1 MTASPSLWLGPR
13 CASVSLGA
21 SAARTCELLIES
33 PPRCA
38 PSLWRFRPR
47 DGRVPAAD
55 ALCRA
60 LLGKDTRP
68 ACAAASS
75 KDSVV
80 DRPERLASASSP
92 RYLLAQGFEEHR
104 RPMPAISTNHEHD
117 RDLPNLASLFRG
129 CPRCLQGC
137 PRLLRRWVAFL
148 LRGLFSR
155 VSCEISYENGP
166 AELSSIRGLGR
177 RSFSGLSL
185 ASAPPGA
192 IARPEVGYPDL
203 GDPDTF
209 CRRRVARWAGGADL
223 AGCLHILLRA
233 HPASPLAR
241 DPRPGASLSQDLPAG
256 RLPVNPREG
265 LHVPHAQ
272 GAFHRGTLSLV
283 DRGAPA
289 RRSAQDQ
296 FDPGR
301 VGNCPQVVPSL
312 WISHPRLFNPCRL
325 STF

>member
-1 MTASPSLWLGPR
+1 MTASPSLWPGPR
-13 CASVSLGA
+13 CTSVSLGA
-21 SAARTCELLIES
+21 SAARTCEPSIES
-33 PPRCA
+33 PPCCA
-38 PSLWRFRPR
+38 PSLWRFQPR

-60 LLGKDTRP
+60 LLKKDTRP

-92 RYLLAQGFEEHR
+92 RYLLSRGFECIEDR
-104 RPMPAISTNHEHD
+104 CLQSPRTMSTTGISRTSLRFSKVALGGCVDEW
-117 RDLPNLASLFRG
+117 PFLFRG
-129 CPRCLQGC
+129 
-137 PRLLRRWVAFL
+137 LLR
-148 LRGLFSR
+148 
-155 VSCEISYENGP
+155 VSFENRP

-177 RSFSGLSL
+177 RGFSGLSL

-192 IARPEVGYPDL
+192 IARSEVGYPDL

-256 RLPVNPREG
+256 PLPVNPREG
-265 LHVPHAQ
+265 LHVSHVQ
-272 GAFHRGTLSLV
+272 GAFHRGPLSLV

-312 WISHPRLFNPCRL
+312 WISHRRLFNPCRS